1 MSDDPV
7 LTALARLEAGQAA
20 LRADLLAARA
30 DLMERMDRLQNAI
43 LAMQDDITVNF
54 GRADRT
60 GHIARGASDEVRA
73 LGAEVAA
80 MERQIRRLRSDLD
93 DVRNASGAPGG

>member
-7 LTALARLEAGQAA
+7 LAALARLEAGQAA
-20 LRADLLAARA
+20 LRA

-43 LAMQDDITVNF
+43 LAMRDDITVNF